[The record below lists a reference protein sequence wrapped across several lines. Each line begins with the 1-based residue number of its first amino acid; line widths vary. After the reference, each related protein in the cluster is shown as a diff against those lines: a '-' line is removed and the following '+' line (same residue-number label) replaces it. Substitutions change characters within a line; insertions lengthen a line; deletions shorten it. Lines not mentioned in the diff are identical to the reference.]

1 MPFEKKWD
9 WESVRLDFMVGEI
22 LTNKDGLDIHRPFTL
37 KRLAEK
43 HGIPL
48 YTVQEKCKREK
59 WTQQRTLLD
68 SKLRRRMS
76 EGKVTSILGEASM
89 SDNLALAQL
98 SKTSQ
103 LINAYFNQYPQAF
116 RSAEPHGEKS
126 ANEEDSYSEE
136 MPSISPRDLKD
147 IVEVIGKVHTL
158 TKAIMETESLQEH
171 LGEIQNKQRA
181 KQLTI
186 LKNNPK
192 ALEEK
197 LNLLMKQKQQLEQ
210 NSRAIEDINVI
221 NAKQITEIES
231 Y

>member
-1 MPFEKKWD
+1 MAFTKKWD
-9 WESVRLDFMVGEI
+9 WEQVRMEYMVGEVVV
-22 LTNKDGLDIHRPFTL
+22 NQHGLETHRPFTV

-48 YTVQEKCKREK
+48 ATLQDKAYKDK

-68 SKLRRRMS
+68 SKLRRKMS

-116 RSAEPHGEKS
+116 KS
-126 ANEEDSYSEE
+126 ANEDEGYQEE

-210 NSRAIEDINVI
+210 NSRAIEDINTF
-221 NAKQITEIES
+221 NTRTITEIES
-231 Y
+231 

>member
-1 MPFEKKWD
+1 MPYPKKWD
-9 WESVRLDFMVGEI
+9 WEQVRMEYLVGEVVV
-22 LTNKDGLDIHRPFTL
+22 NKQGLETHRPFTV

-48 YTVQEKCKREK
+48 ATLHDKAYKDK

-116 RSAEPHGEKS
+116 RSAEPHDGQI
-126 ANEEDSYSEE
+126 ANEGYGEE

-147 IVEVIGKVHTL
+147 IVEVIGKIHTL

-171 LGEIQNKQRA
+171 LSEIQTKERA

-192 ALEEK
+192 AMNDKLE
-197 LNLLMKQKQQLEQ
+197 LLMKEKERLER
-210 NSRAIEDINVI
+210 NTRAVEDYNTFNTKAIVD
-221 NAKQITEIES
+221 IES
-231 Y
+231 

>member
-9 WESVRLDFMVGEI
+9 WEPVRMDFMVGEI
-22 LTNKDGLDIHRPFTL
+22 LTNRDGLDIHRPFTL

-48 YTVQEKCKREK
+48 YTIQEKCKREK

-116 RSAEPHGEKS
+116 RSA
-126 ANEEDSYSEE
+126 NEDDGYQEE
-136 MPSISPRDLKD
+136 MPSISPKDLKD

-171 LGEIQNKQRA
+171 LSEIQNKERA

-192 ALEEK
+192 AMEEK
-197 LNLLMKQKQQLEQ
+197 LNLLMKQKAQLEQ
-210 NSRAIEDINVI
+210 NSRSIEEVNTF
-221 NAKQITEIES
+221 NAKTIIEIES
-231 Y
+231 

>member
-1 MPFEKKWD
+1 MPYPKKWD
-9 WESVRLDFMVGEI
+9 WEQVRMEYLVGEVVV
-22 LTNKDGLDIHRPFTL
+22 TKQGLETHRPFTV

-48 YTVQEKCKREK
+48 ATLHDKAYKDK

-116 RSAEPHGEKS
+116 KS
-126 ANEEDSYSEE
+126 ANEDEGYEE

-171 LGEIQNKQRA
+171 LGEIQTKERA

-192 ALEEK
+192 AMEEK
-197 LNLLMKQKQQLEQ
+197 LNLLMKQKAQLEQ
-210 NSRAIEDINVI
+210 NSRAIEDINTFNTKAI
-221 NAKQITEIES
+221 IEIES
-231 Y
+231 

>member
-9 WESVRLDFMVGEI
+9 WEPVRMDFMVGEI
-22 LTNKDGLDIHRPFTL
+22 LTNRDGLDIHRPFTL

-48 YTVQEKCKREK
+48 YTIQEKCKREK

-116 RSAEPHGEKS
+116 KS
-126 ANEEDSYSEE
+126 ANEDDGYQEE
-136 MPSISPRDLKD
+136 MPSISPKDLKD

-171 LGEIQNKQRA
+171 LSEIQNKERA

-192 ALEEK
+192 AMEEK
-197 LNLLMKQKQQLEQ
+197 LNLLMRQKAQLEQ
-210 NSRAIEDINVI
+210 NSRSIEEVNTF
-221 NAKQITEIES
+221 NAKTIIEIES
-231 Y
+231 

>member
-1 MPFEKKWD
+1 MPYPKKWD
-9 WESVRLDFMVGEI
+9 WEQVRMEYMVGEVA
-22 LTNKDGLDIHRPFTL
+22 TNTHGLDTHRPFTV

-48 YTVQEKCKREK
+48 ATLQDQAYKNK
-59 WTQQRTLLD
+59 WLQQRTLLD

-116 RSAEPHGEKS
+116 KS
-126 ANEEDSYSEE
+126 ANEDNSYEEE

-158 TKAIMETESLQEH
+158 TKSIMETENLQEH
-171 LGEIQNKQRA
+171 LGEIQNKERA
-181 KQLTI
+181 KQLTL

-192 ALEEK
+192 AMSDKLE
-197 LNLLMKQKQQLEQ
+197 LLLKQKEQLER
-210 NSRAIEDINVI
+210 NNRAVEDFNTFNTKTII
-221 NAKQITEIES
+221 EIETNNN
-231 Y
+231 

>member
-1 MPFEKKWD
+1 MAFEKKWD
-9 WESVRLDFMVGEI
+9 WEPVRLDYIVGEI
-22 LTNKDGLDIHRPFTL
+22 LTNTNGLDIHRPFTL

-48 YTVQEKCKREK
+48 YTVQEKSKREK

-116 RSAEPHGEKS
+116 KS
-126 ANEEDSYSEE
+126 ANEDDGYEEE

-158 TKAIMETESLQEH
+158 TKSIMETENLQEH
-171 LGEIQNKQRA
+171 LGEIQNKERA
-181 KQLTI
+181 KQLTL

-192 ALEEK
+192 AMSDKLE
-197 LNLLMKQKQQLEQ
+197 LLLRQKEQLER
-210 NSRAIEDINVI
+210 NTRAVEDFNTFNTKTILD
-221 NAKQITEIES
+221 IES
-231 Y
+231 